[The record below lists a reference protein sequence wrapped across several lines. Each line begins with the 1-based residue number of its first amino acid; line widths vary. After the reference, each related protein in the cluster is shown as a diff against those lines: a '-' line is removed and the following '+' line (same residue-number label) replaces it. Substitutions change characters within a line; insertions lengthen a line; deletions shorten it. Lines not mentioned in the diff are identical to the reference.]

1 MALGPRQRRLYKNL
15 VDIYS
20 VAVTLDPVTGR
31 PTDKSYTLEAAGVK
45 CLFGKRDSTSTPT
58 PGGRQ
63 ESDNLFTHDTVH
75 FGADV
80 VVKEGWVF
88 QDKSVDRYGNQAQS
102 YGQYWIVVGEPKTWS
117 DYGGRRAGH
126 VSVQANRHSVPHES
140 IG

>member
-1 MALGPRQRRLYKNL
+1 MTLGARQRRLYRNT

-20 VAVTLDPVTGR
+20 VAVTLDPATGR
-31 PTDKSYTLEAAGVK
+31 PTDKSYTLEASGVK

-63 ESDNLFTHDTVH
+63 ESDNMFSHDEVH
-75 FGADV
+75 FLANQAIG
-80 VVKEGWVF
+80 EGWVMK
-88 QDKSVDRYGNQAQS
+88 DVSVDRYGNQAQS

-126 VSVQANRHSVPHES
+126 VAVQATRHSVPHTD